1 MVLRVCACVWCLSG
15 FRCAVVGDF
24 YFLDF
29 GCLAWIYAEIPA
41 GMVGYIRF
49 WFGCW
54 LVLANWY
61 NMAFRFGVCC

>member
-1 MVLRVCACVWCLSG
+1 MLTLVFVVLWVCVCVWCLSG

-29 GCLAWIYAEIPA
+29 GCLAWIYAETPA

-49 WFGCW
+49 WFG
-54 LVLANWY
+54 
-61 NMAFRFGVCC
+61 